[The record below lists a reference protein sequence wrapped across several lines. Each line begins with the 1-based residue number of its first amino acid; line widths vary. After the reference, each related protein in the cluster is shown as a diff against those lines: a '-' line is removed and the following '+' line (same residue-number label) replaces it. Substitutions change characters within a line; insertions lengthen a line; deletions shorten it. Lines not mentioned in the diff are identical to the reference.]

1 MEHHLVVVWWSCRQ
15 KPKAN
20 DEGGENESGKSVRLP
35 EAPAVDGAGEHHVA
49 LVWGEVE
56 EGVVPLLQP
65 SAQVVHLVRPARA
78 LLLLLRP
85 TPRRGVPLP
94 LPLFLLVLLL
104 LLLLLRALLQNF
116 GCEQRS
122 CYSVN
127 LQYRH
132 NIWFLNVH
140 ISND

>member
-1 MEHHLVVVWWSCRQ
+1 MRG
-15 KPKAN
+15 KKN
-20 DEGGENESGKSVRLP
+20 KSGKSVSLP

-56 EGVVPLLQP
+56 VGVVRLLQP
-65 SAQVVHLVRPARA
+65 SAPVVHLVRPARA

-94 LPLFLLVLLL
+94 LPLPLLL
-104 LLLLLRALLQNF
+104 LLLLLLLLCALLQNF
-116 GCEQRS
+116 GCEQCS

-127 LQYRH
+127 LQYT
-132 NIWFLNVH
+132 IYLK
-140 ISND
+140 